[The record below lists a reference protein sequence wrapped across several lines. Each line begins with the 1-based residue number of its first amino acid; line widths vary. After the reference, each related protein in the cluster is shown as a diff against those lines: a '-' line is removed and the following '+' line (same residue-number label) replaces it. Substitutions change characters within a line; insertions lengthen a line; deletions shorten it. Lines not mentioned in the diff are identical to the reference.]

1 MAETEVIAIFAVMK
15 KIWGIFLAAAISSAN
30 ALAQSLEQDSVQP
43 KRQLT
48 VVDVETLV
56 PVVGANV
63 VGKDM
68 TLTTDSL
75 GIVRV
80 PKSSK
85 TLAFSHVNYES
96 RIINTKE
103 VRDTV
108 YMISKLLNLKEVVVF
123 GKGKKRDFSELQKRL
138 GLDKVEAQLLSGG
151 QTGMDLITAFN
162 RIFPKKW
169 RKSWRKKQRM
179 KRLQE
184 TLDEY

>member
-1 MAETEVIAIFAVMK
+1 MAIFAAMK
-15 KIWGIFLAAAISSAN
+15 KSCVIFWAMTMGAAS
-30 ALAQSLEQDSVQP
+30 ALAQGQEQDAEQL

-56 PVVGANV
+56 PVAGANV

-68 TLTTDSL
+68 TLTTDSM

-80 PKSSK
+80 PKNSK
-85 TLAFSHVNYES
+85 SLAFSHVSYES
-96 RIINTKE
+96 RIINMKE

-123 GKGKKRDFSELQKRL
+123 GKGKKRDYSELQKRL
-138 GLDKVEAQLLSGG
+138 GLDKVEAQLISGG
-151 QTGMDLITAFN
+151 KTGMDLITTFN
-162 RIFPKKW
+162 RLFVPKKW

-184 TLDEY
+184 RLDEY